1 MRTLILIA
9 VVAFVALLQWQ
20 LSWLAGFRPD
30 LLLASLITLALF
42 VGPAELILVLLA
54 AALGLNW
61 QPGLNYELILYLALP
76 VLVFFLRGS
85 LPWQSWFNNLV
96 VVAAAILLFYL
107 ALHGTWLWNA
117 FRPGFLAAFAGSLLW
132 SAALFR
138 LLHGFL
144 KFPLESPF
152 GFRT

>member
-30 LLLASLITLALF
+30 LLLASLVTLGLF
-42 VGPAELILVLLA
+42 VGPAELLLILLA

-61 QPGLNYELILYLALP
+61 QPGLNYELVLYLALP
-76 VLVFFLRGS
+76 VLVFFLRGC

-117 FRPGFLAAFAGSLLW
+117 FHPGFLAAFAVSLLW

-144 KFPLESPF
+144 KFPLERPF